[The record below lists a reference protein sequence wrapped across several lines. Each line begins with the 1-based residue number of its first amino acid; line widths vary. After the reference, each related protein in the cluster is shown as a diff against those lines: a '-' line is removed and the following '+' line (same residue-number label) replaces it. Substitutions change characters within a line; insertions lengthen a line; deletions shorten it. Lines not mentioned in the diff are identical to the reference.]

1 MTQYLIVGC
10 GHFGRL
16 AVEKL
21 LRKDPGS
28 KIRVVDKNK
37 KAIGKIST
45 LPVETH
51 IEEGLSFLRQ
61 FLPEDREAYIIPA
74 VPFHLAF
81 EFILSR
87 LQKAGWKRVPV
98 PPLPSLPNLMTG
110 KTGDLYVSIA
120 NFKCPE
126 DCPEPSRYCTVTR
139 ERRPKPLYQL
149 LRDLRGSFQSKV
161 IRSEQL
167 GLGVG
172 GFKTKRVFDLLEE
185 IQKKKTPGQSILIS
199 TACRC
204 HGVISA
210 LSFPPSPI

>member
-1 MTQYLIVGC
+1 MNRYLVVGC

-21 LRKDPGS
+21 LRKDPSS
-28 KIRVVDKNK
+28 KIRVVDRNR
-37 KAIGKIST
+37 KALEKIST
-45 LPVETH
+45 LPVESH
-51 IEEGLSFLRQ
+51 IGEGVSFLHR
-61 FLPEDREAYIIPA
+61 FLSEDREAYIVPA
-74 VPFHLAF
+74 VPFHLVF

-87 LQKAGWKRVPV
+87 LHGAGWKRCKV
-98 PPLPSLPNLMTG
+98 PPLSGLPPLMTG

-120 NFKCPE
+120 NFTCPE
-126 DCPEPSRYCTVTR
+126 DCPEPSRYCTVTGK
-139 ERRPKPLYQL
+139 RRSKPLYQL

-172 GFKTKRVFDLLEE
+172 GFKAKRVWDLLEE
-185 IQKKKTPGQSILIS
+185 IEKKKTPGQSILIS

-210 LSFPPSPI
+210 LSF

>member
-1 MTQYLIVGC
+1 MNRYLVVGC

-21 LRKDPGS
+21 LRKDPAS

-37 KAIGKIST
+37 KALGKIAAF
-45 LPVETH
+45 PVETYVG
-51 IEEGLSFLRQ
+51 EGRSFLHR
-61 FLPEDREAYIIPA
+61 FLPEDREAYVIPA
-74 VPFHLAF
+74 VPFHLVF

-87 LQKAGWKRVPV
+87 LHGAGWKRCKV
-98 PPLPSLPNLMTG
+98 PPLPGLPNPMTG

-120 NFKCPE
+120 NFTCPE
-126 DCPEPSRYCTVTR
+126 ECPEPSRYCTVTG

-149 LRDLRGSFQSKV
+149 LRDLRGPFRSKA

-172 GFKTKRVFDLLEE
+172 GFKAEKVLNLFEE
-185 IQKKKTPGQSILIS
+185 IERKKTPGQIILIS

-210 LSFPPSPI
+210 LSF